1 MNTQEFEKNYWRY
14 YLMLETKFAQTLQYV
29 TLSSDNFDTY
39 SNEYA
44 HLIQTVGAELDAF
57 FKVYCGFA
65 PLEYKNI
72 SDYAAVI
79 LQDWSDIKKQIV
91 KADDISLQPFENWD
105 ERCAKQSLFWWEVF
119 DTIKHSRV
127 VNEKV
132 ASLKN
137 TIYILAALYMLE
149 MKFFKKL
156 ADMNGDV
163 DILQDGSNVFLL
175 DNWTTR
181 YLSSKGAVLQIRN
194 N

>member
-65 PLEYKNI
+65 PLDYKNI

-79 LQDWSDIKKQIV
+79 LQDWSDIKNK
-91 KADDISLQPFENWD
+91 
-105 ERCAKQSLFWWEVF
+105 
-119 DTIKHSRV
+119 
-127 VNEKV
+127 
-132 ASLKN
+132 
-137 TIYILAALYMLE
+137 
-149 MKFFKKL
+149 
-156 ADMNGDV
+156 
-163 DILQDGSNVFLL
+163 
-175 DNWTTR
+175 
-181 YLSSKGAVLQIRN
+181 
-194 N
+194 

>member
-14 YLMLETKFAQTLQYV
+14 YLMLEAKFVHTLQYV
-29 TLSSDNFDTY
+29 TLSNDNFDTY

-65 PLEYKNI
+65 PKALKNI
-72 SDYAAVI
+72 SDYAAFI
-79 LQDWSDIKKQIV
+79 LQDWPGIKKQVV
-91 KADDISLQPFENWD
+91 KADEISLQPFENW
-105 ERCAKQSLFWWEVF
+105 EEHRAKQSLFWWEAF

-127 VNEKV
+127 ANEDV
-132 ASLKN
+132 ASMKN
-137 TIYILAALYMLE
+137 TINILAALYMLE

-156 ADMNGDV
+156 ADMNDTI
-163 DILQDGSNVFLL
+163 DIMQDGSKVFLL

-181 YLSSKGAVLQIRN
+181 YLSSEGAVFQI
-194 N
+194 